1 MSLLRGRFN
10 IIIFVKEI
18 IKTSRVDGELSNMT
32 RVKDIE
38 LPSESFHKQ
47 IQAGWDPL
55 IIDVRNS
62 QTYADWHIFNSVNF
76 PIMQLLARKDFYESK
91 YQNRELVLVCTR
103 GKDSLAGAEYLQ
115 SKGLSAKSLKG
126 GLLAW
131 NNVFDTVPI
140 VNDSELNLIQFRRVS
155 KGCLS
160 YLLYSGNEAIVFD
173 PAHNISPY
181 LEFAEE
187 KDLSILKV
195 IDTHLHADHVSGAR
209 ELANKTGA
217 ELFLNPN
224 DPFDFEYKSV
234 LENDSFTLK
243 NQKSVRIIPTP
254 GHTPGS
260 TSFVM
265 KDIGVLTGDLLF
277 VDGIGRPDLLEKTA
291 EFAKDLYHSLTTRIA
306 ALPNDMFYAPSH
318 HGKFEID
325 HFNKPII
332 SNIDAFKED
341 KIIETDEETFIKYS
355 VEKSSQ
361 TKQPGSY
368 ETIRLIN
375 IGKQMLTP
383 LQINEMEIGPNRCA
397 IS

>member
-1 MSLLRGRFN
+1 M
-10 IIIFVKEI
+10 
-18 IKTSRVDGELSNMT
+18 TS
-32 RVKDIE
+32 VKDTE
-38 LPSESFHKQ
+38 LTPESFHKQ
-47 IQAGWDPL
+47 IQSGWNPL

-62 QTYADWHIFNSVNF
+62 QTYTDWHIFNSINF

-91 YQNRELVLVCTR
+91 YQNNELVLVCTR
-103 GKDSLAGAEYLQ
+103 GKDSLAGAEHLQ
-115 SKGLSAKSLKG
+115 SKGLNARSLKG

-131 NNVFDTVPI
+131 NNIFDTVPI
-140 VNDSELNLIQFRRVS
+140 INDSDLNLIQFRRVS

-160 YLLYSGNEAIVFD
+160 YFLYSGSEAIVFD
-173 PAHNISPY
+173 PAHNIMPY
-181 LEFAEE
+181 LQFAEE
-187 KDLSILKV
+187 KEISILKV

-209 ELANKTGA
+209 ELVSKTGA
-217 ELFLNPN
+217 ELYLNPN
-224 DPFDFEYKSV
+224 DPFDFDYNSV
-234 LENDSFTLK
+234 IENGSFTLK
-243 NQKSVRIIPTP
+243 NQKAVRAIPTP

-265 KDIGVLTGDLLF
+265 KKIGVLTGDLLF
-277 VDGIGRPDLLEKTA
+277 VDGIGRPDLLDKTA
-291 EFAKDLYHSLTTRIA
+291 EFAKDLYHSLTSQLAI
-306 ALPNDMFYAPSH
+306 LPDDMFYAPSH
-318 HGKFEID
+318 HGKFELD

-332 SNIDAFKED
+332 SGIDSFKED
-341 KIIETDEETFIKYS
+341 KLLKSDEETFIQHS

-375 IGKQMLTP
+375 MGKQMLTQ